1 MHFHFEGG
9 HFYFF
14 FFFGHESNPAGVGK
28 INRRIIRCQLGG
40 GDIVGLAEDGET
52 VSSGIHER
60 ICEEE
65 PIVFVDFNIPTRTI
79 DTNIYC

>member
-1 MHFHFEGG
+1 MLH
-9 HFYFF
+9 Y
-14 FFFGHESNPAGVGK
+14 
-28 INRRIIRCQLGG
+28 QLGG
-40 GDIVGLAEDGET
+40 GEIVGFNEDRET
-52 VSSGIHER
+52 IGSGIHER

>member
-1 MHFHFEGG
+1 MKAIPGI
-9 HFYFF
+9 
-14 FFFGHESNPAGVGK
+14 GK
-28 INRRIIRCQLGG
+28 INRRIIRLQEGG

-52 VSSGIHER
+52 VGSGIHER

-65 PIVFVDFNIPTRTI
+65 PIVFVDFSISARTI

>member
-1 MHFHFEGG
+1 LFI
-9 HFYFF
+9 FF
-14 FFFGHESNPAGVGK
+14 FSRHESNSAGVGK
-28 INRRIIRCQLGG
+28 INRKIIGYKLGG
-40 GDIVGLAEDGET
+40 GDIVGFNEDRET

-65 PIVFVDFNIPTRTI
+65 PIVFVDFNIPARTI